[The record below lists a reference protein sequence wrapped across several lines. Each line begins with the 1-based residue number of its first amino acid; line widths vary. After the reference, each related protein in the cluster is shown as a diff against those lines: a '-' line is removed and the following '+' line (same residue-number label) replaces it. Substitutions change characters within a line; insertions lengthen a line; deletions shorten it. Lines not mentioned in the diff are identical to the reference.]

1 MGLLANSKSYLDD
14 KVLTNLVLMFSGAV
28 ETRLEALLHVIDAVV
43 VVGVEMLG
51 LELEVNGLSS
61 HQCYVTKLTPLLQL
75 PYHCLVSHL

>member
-1 MGLLANSKSYLDD
+1 MGLLANSKICTSVSYLDD

-28 ETRLEALLHVIDAVV
+28 ETRLEALLGVIDAVV

-61 HQCYVTKLTPLLQL
+61 H
-75 PYHCLVSHL
+75 HC